1 MTATGLVILTASM
14 VYVCLCDISDLSLHL
29 AVTAAVSGAVA
40 LFILAT
46 VVLVTGTTEANI
58 ESDLRDCRKV
68 VGAKTD

>member
-1 MTATGLVILTASM
+1 MIFTASM
-14 VYVCLCDISDLSLHL
+14 TYVCLCDISDLSLHL

>member
-1 MTATGLVILTASM
+1 MILTASM
-14 VYVCLCDISDLSLHL
+14 VYVCLCDIGDLSLHL